1 VLLLTKQNL
10 EKPTNRVSKM
20 KIEIDLSQYMDSEK
34 IEEFSLSHVINL
46 IKQYPNDLF
55 TWGDVGSISFHPHIL
70 MPIEKDR
77 EKCEILIRP
86 IFEYFLDCSEADED
100 GEIQNL
106 KDWGSFFK
114 GLSDDFN
121 AKAVDFRPIQ
131 TKADVEPD
139 GATEVDSTGV
149 YYKYDPKLVCSHYV
163 WMNEDSYNPKIEDRW
178 RLMPDGN
185 IESATLMRSIADIKR
200 IVELEKE
207 RDDLNGKFE
216 EYFDAFMNC
225 KCIPR
230 NMEVHNLEQQVKGIK
245 SLKFP
250 TMLRKM
256 WTGGDVQKWILEQA
270 KSKGGAE

>member
-1 VLLLTKQNL
+1 
-10 EKPTNRVSKM
+10 M

-55 TWGDVGSISFHPHIL
+55 TWGDVGSISFHPHML
-70 MPIEKDR
+70 MPIKKDR

-131 TKADVEPD
+131 TKADVEREQLLEIIEECYD
-139 GATEVDSTGV
+139 SGCSIIAKEIQATGFTI
-149 YYKYDPKLVCSHYV
+149 PKKISKMSIYLAIASFSMAEENCELLHTKICDLLGDLV
-163 WMNEDSYNPKIEDRW
+163 E
-178 RLMPDGN
+178 
-185 IESATLMRSIADIKR
+185 
-200 IVELEKE
+200 
-207 RDDLNGKFE
+207 
-216 EYFDAFMNC
+216 
-225 KCIPR
+225 
-230 NMEVHNLEQQVKGIK
+230 
-245 SLKFP
+245 
-250 TMLRKM
+250 
-256 WTGGDVQKWILEQA
+256 
-270 KSKGGAE
+270 GGAE